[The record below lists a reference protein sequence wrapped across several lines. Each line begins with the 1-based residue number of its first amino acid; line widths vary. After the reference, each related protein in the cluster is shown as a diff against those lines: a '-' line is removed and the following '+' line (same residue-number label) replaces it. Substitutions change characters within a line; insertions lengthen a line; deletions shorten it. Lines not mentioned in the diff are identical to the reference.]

1 MSLKVPE
8 RGYFAAFSMLVDING
23 FTALVANNKLDI
35 GIGTFVR
42 DVFSGAITAVEQNNG
57 AVIGI
62 NGDALFAVLLT
73 PEDVFESCRRI
84 AKDITAMADYL
95 SGTEFEEGILTLPT
109 MKIGIEYGWLD
120 ASSISTDAMGTIP
133 FCIGPATNYAS
144 RILQPGKGNRCH
156 VGPKAMAAGMSEYI
170 GEDMEQSTSGK
181 PGEGRLSYWRLDMG
195 DAWAE
200 SEPENAAGQQ
210 DALLETS
217 DRIRPC
223 GN

>member
-1 MSLKVPE
+1 MGMKMSLRVSE
-8 RGYFAAFSMLVDING
+8 RGYFTAFSMLVDING

-84 AKDITAMADYL
+84 ARDISAMADYL
-95 SGTEFEEGILTLPT
+95 TGTEFEEGIPTLPT

-120 ASSISTDAMGTIP
+120 ASSITTDAMDTIP

-156 VGPKAMAAGMSEYI
+156 VGPKAMAAGMSAYI
-170 GEDMEQSTSGK
+170 DENMKHSTSGK
-181 PGEGRLSYWRLDMG
+181 PGEGMLSYWCL
-195 DAWAE
+195 A
-200 SEPENAAGQQ
+200 
-210 DALLETS
+210 
-217 DRIRPC
+217 
-223 GN
+223 